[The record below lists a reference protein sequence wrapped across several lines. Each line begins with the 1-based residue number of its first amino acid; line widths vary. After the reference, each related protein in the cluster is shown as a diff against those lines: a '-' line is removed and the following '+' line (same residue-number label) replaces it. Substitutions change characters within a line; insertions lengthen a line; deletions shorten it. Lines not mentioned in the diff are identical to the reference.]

1 MKHNK
6 LQRNIEIICEIHPQH
21 MGDMNELERMIIQ
34 SKISGADFVKVQLY
48 SSNKLFGNNDRSYL
62 DINKD
67 ELKKIRDFCNN
78 IGIKLSASIFDEE
91 KLDWCEELDFEVY
104 KIASRTVN
112 EDTKLFEK
120 IISKNK
126 RTIISLGMY
135 DYSKNSLNK
144 NVEYLYCVSK
154 YPAALTE
161 IISQFR

>member
-67 ELKKIRDFCNN
+67 ELKKIRDFC
-78 IGIKLSASIFDEE
+78 I
-91 KLDWCEELDFEVY
+91 
-104 KIASRTVN
+104 T
-112 EDTKLFEK
+112 
-120 IISKNK
+120 
-126 RTIISLGMY
+126 
-135 DYSKNSLNK
+135 
-144 NVEYLYCVSK
+144 
-154 YPAALTE
+154 
-161 IISQFR
+161 